1 MTRVDENIH
10 FPCASLLPLD
20 LHFESLLMLSA
31 GRASTTSKFIYVF
44 NPKRSTFKIYNT
56 VNSRSSW
63 KTIRIGLWW
72 DLPGRGENYSQSQAG
87 NCWAKRFSGSPVRHF
102 LLHFIGRQHSLKRRQ
117 EKGVEISLEI
127 IKTGIFDRIW
137 RVFSHSRSQITL
149 HLPILTLAVTFKNS
163 TIIYPRFLNCSIIPN
178 RWLVN

>member
-63 KTIRIGLWW
+63 KTIRIGTLMGFAGARRK
-72 DLPGRGENYSQSQAG
+72 LFAVPGRKLLGKTVLRLSGEALP
-87 NCWAKRFSGSPVRHF
+87 AP
-102 LLHFIGRQHSLKRRQ
+102 LHRPA
-117 EKGVEISLEI
+117 
-127 IKTGIFDRIW
+127 
-137 RVFSHSRSQITL
+137 TL
-149 HLPILTLAVTFKNS
+149 S
-163 TIIYPRFLNCSIIPN
+163 
-178 RWLVN
+178 